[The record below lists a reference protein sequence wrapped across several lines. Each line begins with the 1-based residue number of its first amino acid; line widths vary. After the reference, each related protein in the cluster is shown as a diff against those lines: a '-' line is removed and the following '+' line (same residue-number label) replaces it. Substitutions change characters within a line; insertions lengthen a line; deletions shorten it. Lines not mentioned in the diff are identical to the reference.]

1 MQVNRIKNDGLQ
13 VDSDDGKHELLL
25 WRWPA
30 PLADAGSSP
39 QVQAHCISTGSAA
52 HCVDLKKPPARFTA
66 AKRRHAPVGAH
77 RPRTNSLRLIDL
89 GQRTQLCDRLLQ
101 LCLLPAGSPIG
112 RCHLGARVRKYL
124 RQLQWLQRLLLQQ
137 FYERL
142 RPVH

>member
-1 MQVNRIKNDGLQ
+1 MA
-13 VDSDDGKHELLL
+13 LLL
-25 WRWPA
+25 VA
-30 PLADAGSSP
+30 LASPLTDAGSIP
-39 QVQAHCISTGSAA
+39 KVLAHCITTGSAA

-66 AKRRHAPVGAH
+66 AKRRHPPVGAH

-89 GQRTQLCDRLLQ
+89 GQRTQLCDRFLQ